1 MEVYKPQENMEQ
13 LRKVAKEVN
22 DYLEPILDEAFNL
35 KLRTEYTDNNLNE
48 WMRGMREVNDRE
60 KNLGVTDDVSE
71 EKFFS
76 TLNEFGETQEII
88 DGLKPPQNPLDMSR
102 RASIISRIREID
114 KTGELEKNI
123 KKIYGEDKITERHRH
138 RLEVNN
144 KYLPILKEK
153 GLVVSGSNPDLDLVE
168 ISELKN
174 HPYFIG
180 CQYHPEFKSRPFKPH
195 PLFKS
200 FIEAAGL
207 NVK

>member
-76 TLNEFGETQEII
+76 TLNEFGETAEII
-88 DGLKPPQNPLDMSR
+88 DGLKPLEHPLDMNQM
-102 RASIISRIREID
+102 ASMASHIRELD
-114 KTGELEKNI
+114 KTGALSKNI
-123 KKIYGEDKITERHRH
+123 KNIYGEDEDTWIGFIDTLNDILRNLPRYWDYLRKRSETPGYNKNYIGQE
-138 RLEVNN
+138 EV
-144 KYLPILKEK
+144 
-153 GLVVSGSNPDLDLVE
+153 
-168 ISELKN
+168 
-174 HPYFIG
+174 
-180 CQYHPEFKSRPFKPH
+180 
-195 PLFKS
+195 
-200 FIEAAGL
+200 
-207 NVK
+207 